1 MLSRRVY
8 GTTENGMGALEKKVC
23 FHRDISPCKME
34 YYAKGGR
41 DMAEQPLSPEE
52 GFASI
57 LERYEKMVYGFA
69 LARTGSRADA
79 DDVFQEVF
87 LAYFQCG
94 KHFREEEHRRAW
106 LLRTTLNFSRRVT
119 ASPWRRRVVP
129 LSERADAPV
138 QFQTS
143 EQTGLWSALS
153 SLPDGLRVPLYLFY
167 FEELSTQEIARLLSL
182 RPGAVRMRL
191 SRGREHLRELLK
203 GDYFHE

>member
-1 MLSRRVY
+1 
-8 GTTENGMGALEKKVC
+8 
-23 FHRDISPCKME
+23 
-34 YYAKGGR
+34 
-41 DMAEQPLSPEE
+41 
-52 GFASI
+52 
-57 LERYEKMVYGFA
+57 MVYGFA

-94 KHFREEEHRRAW
+94 KHFREEEHRRG
-106 LLRTTLNFSRRVT
+106 L
-119 ASPWRRRVVP
+119 
-129 LSERADAPV
+129 APAHHP
-138 QFQTS
+138 QFQPPGDRLPLAEACGPPLGACGCAGAVPDPGTDRA
-143 EQTGLWSALS
+143 LVRPLLSARR
-153 SLPDGLRVPLYLFY
+153 LRVPLYLFY

>member
-8 GTTENGMGALEKKVC
+8 GTTENGMGVLEKKVC

-94 KHFREEEHRRAW
+94 KHFQEEEHRRAW

-138 QFQTS
+138 QFQTP

>member
-1 MLSRRVY
+1 
-8 GTTENGMGALEKKVC
+8 
-23 FHRDISPCKME
+23 
-34 YYAKGGR
+34 
-41 DMAEQPLSPEE
+41 MAEQPLSPEE

-94 KHFREEEHRRAW
+94 KHFQEEEHRRAW

-119 ASPWRRRVVP
+119 ASPGGGVVP

-138 QFQTS
+138 QFQTP
-143 EQTGLWSALS
+143 EQTGLWSA
-153 SLPDGLRVPLYLFY
+153 PLLCQ
-167 FEELSTQEIARLLSL
+167 T
-182 RPGAVRMRL
+182 G
-191 SRGREHLRELLK
+191 
-203 GDYFHE
+203 

>member
-1 MLSRRVY
+1 MFFS
-8 GTTENGMGALEKKVC
+8 KWKDC
-23 FHRDISPCKME
+23 FHFPSLFRYRGTLGGCREAWEEALPCFPSGCMVQRKI
-34 YYAKGGR
+34 GW
-41 DMAEQPLSPEE
+41 
-52 GFASI
+52 GFW
-57 LERYEKMVYGFA
+57 
-69 LARTGSRADA
+69 RADA

-94 KHFREEEHRRAW
+94 KHFQEEEHRRAW

-119 ASPWRRRVVP
+119 SSPWRRRVVP

-138 QFQTS
+138 QFQTP

>member
-1 MLSRRVY
+1 MMQKVEICGVDTSGLPLLTAKENEELMKKLKAGDKSAREKFIVGNMRLVLSLVKR
-8 GTTENGMGALEKKVC
+8 
-23 FHRDISPCKME
+23 FW
-34 YYAKGGR
+34 AKN
-41 DMAEQPLSPEE
+41 AN
-52 GFASI
+52 
-57 LERYEKMVYGFA
+57 
-69 LARTGSRADA
+69 A

-94 KHFREEEHRRAW
+94 KHFQEEEHRRAW

-138 QFQTS
+138 QFQTP

>member
-1 MLSRRVY
+1 MRTTCFRRY
-8 GTTENGMGALEKKVC
+8 
-23 FHRDISPCKME
+23 FWPISS
-34 YYAKGGR
+34 AANISGR
-41 DMAEQPLSPEE
+41 RSTA
-52 GFASI
+52 G
-57 LERYEKMVYGFA
+57 
-69 LARTGSRADA
+69 
-79 DDVFQEVF
+79 
-87 LAYFQCG
+87 
-94 KHFREEEHRRAW
+94 

-119 ASPWRRRVVP
+119 SSPWRRRVVP

-138 QFQTS
+138 QFQTP

>member
-1 MLSRRVY
+1 
-8 GTTENGMGALEKKVC
+8 
-23 FHRDISPCKME
+23 
-34 YYAKGGR
+34 
-41 DMAEQPLSPEE
+41 MAEQPLSPEE

-94 KHFREEEHRRAW
+94 KHFQEEEHRRAW

-138 QFQTS
+138 QFQTP

-167 FEELSTQEIARLLSL
+167 FEELSTRDRAAPLPPPRRGADAPGPGGGVSFARARYSLASLTKLQEQICAQLSVKAVL
-182 RPGAVRMRL
+182 SSWRPG
-191 SRGREHLRELLK
+191 RGEQPSGPVPHQGRR
-203 GDYFHE
+203 

>member
-1 MLSRRVY
+1 
-8 GTTENGMGALEKKVC
+8 
-23 FHRDISPCKME
+23 
-34 YYAKGGR
+34 
-41 DMAEQPLSPEE
+41 MAEQTAEPGGGIHPSWS
-52 GFASI
+52 GTKKWCTASHW
-57 LERYEKMVYGFA
+57 LDRQPGGCG
-69 LARTGSRADA
+69 RR
-79 DDVFQEVF
+79 FQEVF
-87 LAYFQCG
+87 WPISSA
-94 KHFREEEHRRAW
+94 E
-106 LLRTTLNFSRRVT
+106 NISRRRST
-119 ASPWRRRVVP
+119 AGPGPAHHPQFQPPGDRLPWRRRVVPP

-138 QFQTS
+138 QFQTP

>member
-1 MLSRRVY
+1 
-8 GTTENGMGALEKKVC
+8 
-23 FHRDISPCKME
+23 
-34 YYAKGGR
+34 
-41 DMAEQPLSPEE
+41 MAEQPLSPEE

-94 KHFREEEHRRAW
+94 KHFQEEEHRRGLAPAHHPQ
-106 LLRTTLNFSRRVT
+106 FQPPVT
-119 ASPWRRRVVP
+119 SSPWRRRVVP

-138 QFQTS
+138 QFQTP

-153 SLPDGLRVPLYLFY
+153 SLPDG
-167 FEELSTQEIARLLSL
+167 
-182 RPGAVRMRL
+182 
-191 SRGREHLRELLK
+191 
-203 GDYFHE
+203 

>member
-1 MLSRRVY
+1 MDQQKI
-8 GTTENGMGALEKKVC
+8 G
-23 FHRDISPCKME
+23 E
-34 YYAKGGR
+34 Y
-41 DMAEQPLSPEE
+41 
-52 GFASI
+52 
-57 LERYEKMVYGFA
+57 
-69 LARTGSRADA
+69 
-79 DDVFQEVF
+79 
-87 LAYFQCG
+87 
-94 KHFREEEHRRAW
+94 RRAW

-138 QFQTS
+138 QFQTP

>member
-1 MLSRRVY
+1 MLSQRVY
-8 GTTENGMGALEKKVC
+8 GTTENRMGVLEKKVC

-94 KHFREEEHRRAW
+94 
-106 LLRTTLNFSRRVT
+106 
-119 ASPWRRRVVP
+119 
-129 LSERADAPV
+129 
-138 QFQTS
+138 
-143 EQTGLWSALS
+143 
-153 SLPDGLRVPLYLFY
+153 
-167 FEELSTQEIARLLSL
+167 
-182 RPGAVRMRL
+182 
-191 SRGREHLRELLK
+191 
-203 GDYFHE
+203 

>member
-1 MLSRRVY
+1 
-8 GTTENGMGALEKKVC
+8 
-23 FHRDISPCKME
+23 
-34 YYAKGGR
+34 
-41 DMAEQPLSPEE
+41 MAEQPLSPEE

-138 QFQTS
+138 QFQTP
-143 EQTGLWSALS
+143 EQTGLWS
-153 SLPDGLRVPLYLFY
+153 P
-167 FEELSTQEIARLLSL
+167 STCSTLKNCPPR
-182 RPGAVRMRL
+182 R
-191 SRGREHLRELLK
+191 SRGSSPSAQARC
-203 GDYFHE
+203 GCACPGGGSTCGSC

>member
-1 MLSRRVY
+1 MERLFSLSLSLSIPRHTGRLSGGMGRGTPLLSQRVY
-8 GTTENGMGALEKKVC
+8 GTTENRMGVLEKKVC

-94 KHFREEEHRRAW
+94 KHFQEEEHRRAW
-106 LLRTTLNFSRRVT
+106 LLRTTLNFSRPGDLLPLAEACGPPLGACGCAGRRTNSSSVL
-119 ASPWRRRVVP
+119 RRRCR
-129 LSERADAPV
+129 SRAGCVCCGRRRRPNCRA
-138 QFQTS
+138 
-143 EQTGLWSALS
+143 
-153 SLPDGLRVPLYLFY
+153 
-167 FEELSTQEIARLLSL
+167 ARCC
-182 RPGAVRMRL
+182 RP
-191 SRGREHLRELLK
+191 
-203 GDYFHE
+203 

>member
-1 MLSRRVY
+1 
-8 GTTENGMGALEKKVC
+8 
-23 FHRDISPCKME
+23 
-34 YYAKGGR
+34 
-41 DMAEQPLSPEE
+41 MAEQPLSPEE
-52 GFASI
+52 GFTSI

-94 KHFREEEHRRAW
+94 KHFREEEYRRAW

-138 QFQTS
+138 QFQTP

-203 GDYFHE
+203 LSLIHI

>member
-1 MLSRRVY
+1 
-8 GTTENGMGALEKKVC
+8 MGVLEKKVC

-69 LARTGSRADA
+69 LARTGSRAA
-79 DDVFQEVF
+79 CGRRVSGGISGLFPVRKTFPGGGAPQGLAPAHHPQFQPP
-87 LAYFQCG
+87 
-94 KHFREEEHRRAW
+94 
-106 LLRTTLNFSRRVT
+106 VT

-138 QFQTS
+138 QFQTP
-143 EQTGLWSALS
+143 EQTGSGPPSPLCQTAEGPP
-153 SLPDGLRVPLYLFY
+153 LPV
-167 FEELSTQEIARLLSL
+167 LL
-182 RPGAVRMRL
+182 
-191 SRGREHLRELLK
+191 
-203 GDYFHE
+203 